1 MSSAQL
7 SSGHRIY
14 AWIFTKR
21 SKTNLG
27 GLLIVTVY
35 HLNKPL
41 RKSHRYKIQ
50 WPDIKIPITIWILM
64 FHKASFWNQ
73 WSLGHVTHLIIFI

>member
-7 SSGHRIY
+7 SSWHRIY

-27 GLLIVTVY
+27 GLLTVY

-41 RKSHRYKIQ
+41 RKSHRHIIQ
-50 WPDIKIPITIWILM
+50 WPDIEIPITIRILM
-64 FHKASFWNQ
+64 IHKTGFWSQ
-73 WSLGHVTHLIIFI
+73 WSLGHITHLIIFI